1 METGFL
7 YCSVLNLVLCF
18 YVILALFIVPLSVY
32 TPHQHEQELKEVLNM
47 TTAAYSIRRGSLIWL
62 TMTALFMGMNI
73 ILSLSIFSIPV
84 PGGHLYFCDVVIN
97 TAAVLL
103 DPFAAFLVGGVGSFL
118 GDFFFYPAPM
128 FVSLVTHGLQ
138 AVVVSLISRKVL
150 FGKQAASSV
159 IGVTVGAIIMTIGY
173 TLGRAYVYSTPEYAI
188 LKLPFEILQAG
199 FGAVVAILLLYPMG
213 LRKLFEKTVRR

>member
-18 YVILALFIVPLSVY
+18 CVILALFIVPLSVY
-32 TPHQHEQELKEVLNM
+32 TPHQHEQGLKEVLNM